1 MKWGKTMKKKES
13 PYIDGLDQMD
23 IKNIESFPCFWQQCF
38 LKRFFKKLQ
47 DENMNK
53 NDVCNKANNNDDV
66 KRLTANYQL
75 LSSTLSQ
82 YTNLKNKSVRHI
94 SVDALISVSKALNV
108 SIDYLLGIESS
119 EQHNLTDIFEE
130 TGLTEKSIYA
140 LQQNS
145 KAPDFINSFLQS
157 KELTNLL
164 RLVNQIFYSDY
175 ITKDILSAYSKSLRN
190 IIVSAYSK
198 YMESTLPIEM
208 KEETFKVALCNEI
221 KNNNITLNKEYISFN
236 VSKDRFSQITV
247 LSKRTNIEL
256 SQAFINDTVSCV
268 YGILSYANSSDYYRN
283 ALSNS
288 FSKIVDE
295 FLTTKS
301 EKLLKDLGNYAKL
314 DKTDNSI
321 DK

>member
-1 MKWGKTMKKKES
+1 MKKKES
-13 PYIDGLDQMD
+13 PYIDGLDQME
-23 IKNIESFPCFWQQCF
+23 IENIESLHCFWQQCF

-47 DENMNK
+47 EEKINK
-53 NDVCNKANNNDDV
+53 NDVCNIANNNDDV
-66 KRLTANYQL
+66 KKLTDNYQL

-82 YTNLKNKSVRHI
+82 YTNFKNKSIRRI

-119 EQHNLTDIFEE
+119 EQHNFTDIFYE
-130 TGLTEKSIYA
+130 TGLTEKSITA
-140 LQQNS
+140 LQQNT
-145 KAPDFINSFLQS
+145 KLPDFINSFLQS

-175 ITKDILSAYSKSLRN
+175 IANDILSAYSESLRD

-208 KEETFKVALCNEI
+208 EESTFKVALYNEI
-221 KNNNITLNKEYISFN
+221 KNNNITLNKEYISSN
-236 VSKDRFSQITV
+236 VSEDRCSQIAF
-247 LSKRTNIEL
+247 LSKYSNIEL

-268 YGILSYANSSDYYRN
+268 YNILSYANSSDYYRN
-283 ALSNS
+283 TLSNS
-288 FSKIVDE
+288 FSKIVNE
-295 FLTTKS
+295 FLATKS
-301 EKLLKDLGNYAKL
+301 EKLLKDLGNYAKSN
-314 DKTDNSI
+314 KTNNSI